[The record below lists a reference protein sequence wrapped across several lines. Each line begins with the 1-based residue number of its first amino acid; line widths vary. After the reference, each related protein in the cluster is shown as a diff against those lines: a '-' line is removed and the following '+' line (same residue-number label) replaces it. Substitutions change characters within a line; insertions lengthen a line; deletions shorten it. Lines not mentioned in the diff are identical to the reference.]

1 MLKELMKK
9 MKSLAEILSSSK
21 SDEEVYSSENKKRFW
36 RAKKGYYSR
45 DPHLFD
51 FIHLV
56 KSWEAIVGKMLAENT
71 VPLRIKNND
80 LYIATKHSIFSQ
92 ELGFM
97 GPMII
102 EKIEHM
108 FPAFNGKIKKIRF
121 THSNYSSDEFNEL
134 KGQKVQNQKE
144 KKPAPHPFDP
154 KFRARKMEVEE
165 MFKDVEDDEVRKLL
179 ISITLTE

>member
-1 MLKELMKK
+1 MLKDDMKK
-9 MKSLAEILSSSK
+9 MKSLAQILSSSK
-21 SDEEVYSSENKKRFW
+21 SEEEVYSTDNKKRWW
-36 RAKKGYYSR
+36 RAKKGFYSR

-56 KSWEAIVGKMLAENT
+56 KAWEEIVGKMLAQNT

-108 FPAFNGKIKKIRF
+108 FPSFNGKIKKIRF
-121 THSNYSSDEFNEL
+121 THSNYSSEEFNEL
-134 KGQKVQNQKE
+134 KGQKTQNIVKE
-144 KKPAPHPFDP
+144 KPLPHPFDP
-154 KFRARKMEVEE
+154 KFRARKAQVEE

-179 ISITLTE
+179 INITLIE

>member
-1 MLKELMKK
+1 MKK
-9 MKSLAEILSSSK
+9 MKSLAEILSSSS
-21 SDEEVYSSENKKRFW
+21 SDEEIYSSDNKKRYW

-45 DPHLFD
+45 DPQLFD

-56 KSWEAIVGKMLAENT
+56 KSWEAIVGKMLSENT

-92 ELGFM
+92 EIGFM

-121 THSNYSSDEFNEL
+121 THSNYSAEEFNEM

-144 KKPAPHPFDP
+144 QKPAPHPFDP
-154 KFRARKMEVEE
+154 KFRARKAQVEE
-165 MFKDVEDDEVRKLL
+165 MFDDVEDDVVKKLL